1 MKFQLEEGSAAAA
14 AAGQETVSCSLPL
27 GHFWYVNQVYKEEM
41 KRIERKNGIRI
52 TAEVNVSF
60 EADQKAGGD
69 PNSALSDFTN
79 LVQKCLFESSGFTFP
94 LKHADPDGWKD
105 TLKITQRDE
114 AKLVLTV
121 SSEEITVCGPVKS
134 QDAVRKSLNIQQKT
148 NADIS
153 FGASAW
159 GSQDTL
165 QKIGMDI
172 KDPLVRAGLTMDKSH
187 WKVMTT
193 VFHKK
198 IADIN
203 AKFGVSFKESDISQ
217 GKVNI
222 KAHPTSTAE
231 AAALESHALRAL
243 LRLYQ
248 KVATSTMSC
257 SLLLP
262 EKAKE
267 VGDKLEEIRSQV
279 PGIEAGRKNGAWRI
293 TGIPET
299 LGPAIHELE
308 RTLGGPV
315 FKDEDKQRIEYSR
328 YSMSNVGAAMEEGGA
343 TAGGTTGENEKET
356 CPICMDTYI
365 NKEKLKCS
373 HEFCKECLTQSVKS
387 LGPICPVCK
396 AVFGKVEGDQPEGKM
411 SWHTVRTQ
419 LPGFPDCGTVVI
431 TYDIPSGKQTEK
443 HPNPGKWYSH
453 LHRTA
458 YLPDNKEGREVVRL
472 LKRAFD
478 QKLIFTVGTSRTT
491 GAEDQVTWNDIH
503 HKTNTYGGSESFGY
517 PDPGYLSRVREE
529 LKAKGIEKKTVKMSY
544 RDDVEDMDTPSREIR
559 AKLPGIGARGKYSA
573 WRMAGLQE
581 TLGPAVHELERT
593 LRGPVFK
600 EEDKQRIGYSRYT
613 MSNVGAAMEEGG
625 ATAGGT
631 TGENEKETCPI
642 CMDTFT
648 NKEKLKCSHEFCKEC
663 LTQAVKSLGPICPV
677 CKAVFGKVEGDQ
689 PEGNMSCSTVRTHL
703 PGFPDCG
710 TVVITY
716 DIPSGKQTE
725 KHPNPG
731 KWYSYLHRTAYLP
744 DNKEG
749 REVVQLLKRA
759 FDQKLIFT
767 VGTSRTTAAEGQVI
781 WNDIHH
787 KTNTYGGPE
796 SFGYPDPGYLSRVRE
811 ELKAKGIE

>member
-1 MKFQLEEGSAAAA
+1 
-14 AAGQETVSCSLPL
+14 
-27 GHFWYVNQVYKEEM
+27 M
-41 KRIERKNGIRI
+41 KRIERKNGVRI
-52 TAEVNVSF
+52 KAEVNVSF

-69 PNSALSDFTN
+69 PNSALSEFTN
-79 LVQKCLFESSGFTFP
+79 LVQKCLGESSGFTFP
-94 LKHADPDGWKD
+94 LKDADPDGWKD

-222 KAHPTSTAE
+222 KAHHTSTAE

-279 PGIEAGRKNGAWRI
+279 SGIEAGRKNGAWRI

-315 FKDEDKQRIEYSR
+315 LKDEDKQRIEYSR

-343 TAGGTTGENEKET
+343 TAGGTTGENEEET
-356 CPICMDTYI
+356 CPICMDTFT

-373 HEFCKECLTQSVKS
+373 HEFCKECLTQSVNS

-503 HKTNTYGGSESFGY
+503 HKTN
-517 PDPGYLSRVREE
+517 
-529 LKAKGIEKKTVKMSY
+529 I
-544 RDDVEDMDTPSREIR
+544 
-559 AKLPGIGARGKYSA
+559 
-573 WRMAGLQE
+573 
-581 TLGPAVHELERT
+581 
-593 LRGPVFK
+593 
-600 EEDKQRIGYSRYT
+600 
-613 MSNVGAAMEEGG
+613 
-625 ATAGGT
+625 
-631 TGENEKETCPI
+631 
-642 CMDTFT
+642 
-648 NKEKLKCSHEFCKEC
+648 
-663 LTQAVKSLGPICPV
+663 
-677 CKAVFGKVEGDQ
+677 
-689 PEGNMSCSTVRTHL
+689 
-703 PGFPDCG
+703 
-710 TVVITY
+710 
-716 DIPSGKQTE
+716 
-725 KHPNPG
+725 
-731 KWYSYLHRTAYLP
+731 
-744 DNKEG
+744 
-749 REVVQLLKRA
+749 
-759 FDQKLIFT
+759 
-767 VGTSRTTAAEGQVI
+767 
-781 WNDIHH
+781 
-787 KTNTYGGPE
+787 YGGPE

>member
-1 MKFQLEEGSAAAA
+1 MSANDDVEDMDTSDNSGTQQLSANSDESPAEVQRTSMKNTEGTLVTVYVEWSEKDQPEKCKMELQKALQTWFNKNTEEADCSVLSVSEDGSAVIKITPALAQDKLLNLTGAILTRKDQTDQKDQKTVTIKSFSPMASKPGDDISDRNSMDVTSPLPATQDVEVQLEEGSAAAA
-14 AAGQETVSCSLPL
+14 AAGQETVSCSVPL

-41 KRIERKNGIRI
+41 KRIERKNGVRI
-52 TAEVNVSF
+52 KAEVNVSF
-60 EADQKAGGD
+60 ETDQKAGVG
-69 PNSALSDFTN
+69 PNSALSEFTN
-79 LVQKCLFESSGFTFP
+79 LVQKCLGESSGFTFP
-94 LKHADPDGWKD
+94 LKHADPDCWKD

-121 SSEEITVCGPVKS
+121 SSEEITVCGPIKS
-134 QDAVRKSLNIQQKT
+134 QGAVRKSLNIQQKT
-148 NADIS
+148 NAEIS

-172 KDPLVRAGLTMDKSH
+172 KDPLVHAGLTMDESH

-193 VFHKK
+193 VFQKK

-267 VGDKLEEIRSQV
+267 VGDKLEEIRSKL
-279 PGIEAGRKNGAWRI
+279 PCIEAGRKYGAWRI
-293 TGIPET
+293 TGVP
-299 LGPAIHELE
+299 
-308 RTLGGPV
+308 
-315 FKDEDKQRIEYSR
+315 
-328 YSMSNVGAAMEEGGA
+328 
-343 TAGGTTGENEKET
+343 
-356 CPICMDTYI
+356 
-365 NKEKLKCS
+365 
-373 HEFCKECLTQSVKS
+373 
-387 LGPICPVCK
+387 
-396 AVFGKVEGDQPEGKM
+396 
-411 SWHTVRTQ
+411 
-419 LPGFPDCGTVVI
+419 
-431 TYDIPSGKQTEK
+431 
-443 HPNPGKWYSH
+443 
-453 LHRTA
+453 
-458 YLPDNKEGREVVRL
+458 
-472 LKRAFD
+472 
-478 QKLIFTVGTSRTT
+478 
-491 GAEDQVTWNDIH
+491 
-503 HKTNTYGGSESFGY
+503 
-517 PDPGYLSRVREE
+517 
-529 LKAKGIEKKTVKMSY
+529 
-544 RDDVEDMDTPSREIR
+544 
-559 AKLPGIGARGKYSA
+559 
-573 WRMAGLQE
+573 E

-593 LRGPVFK
+593 LGGPVFK

-631 TGENEKETCPI
+631 TGENEAEKCPI
-642 CMDTFT
+642 CIDTFT

-663 LTQAVKSLGPICPV
+663 LSESVKSMGPICPV

-710 TVVITY
+710 TIVITY
-716 DIPSGKQTE
+716 DIPGGKQTE

-731 KWYSYLHRTAYLP
+731 KWYSHLHRTAYLP

-749 REVVQLLKRA
+749 REVARLLKRA

-767 VGTSRTTAAEGQVI
+767 VGTSRTTGAEDQVT

-787 KTNTYGGPE
+787 KTNPHGGPE
-796 SFGYPDPGYLSRVRE
+796 SFGYPDPGYLGRVRE